1 MISKKNL
8 DSQSNDFLETFSLY
22 SLQDNYDFIYKRNK
36 KRKKKK
42 NKINQFNEK
51 IINNK
56 IIKENKKNKENNKL
70 KNNPNTIL
78 KKSRNSVNSQKDI
91 FIKRDNNFSEE
102 NRHLNKKINNTEIF
116 KETINYRNKNQLKQ
130 QDSIISFCDL
140 KNYLDDKNTNTIQ
153 SSNDQ
158 EKEKLDKNIELNNSK
173 LEEFMEQIKEK
184 LSTINKFLTTKVE
197 IKIRKK
203 MKN

>member
-1 MISKKNL
+1 M
-8 DSQSNDFLETFSLY
+8 
-22 SLQDNYDFIYKRNK
+22 
-36 KRKKKK
+36 
-42 NKINQFNEK
+42 
-51 IINNK
+51 
-56 IIKENKKNKENNKL
+56 
-70 KNNPNTIL
+70 
-78 KKSRNSVNSQKDI
+78 
-91 FIKRDNNFSEE
+91 
-102 NRHLNKKINNTEIF
+102 NKKINNTEIF

-184 LSTINKFLTTKVE
+184 KE
-197 IKIRKK
+197 
-203 MKN
+203 KNG